1 MNPRFFLTAA
11 AAGIVCA
18 RALAATPPAPVAKP
32 AARPAVAAPAGPW
45 AKVPALPTACY
56 SSQDTW
62 WDKNNAALDAVQKDH
77 DRQNDANAVVE
88 KRLNDAMSANPMA
101 MAQAM
106 QQAMMS
112 DPQNAQKYM
121 ERMVQQGQQA
131 QTEVVE
137 QTDKEKQLDAE
148 SAALVKQY
156 KAALAKSSGT
166 ADARWAALRKKEGY
180 ASDAYGPSETGT
192 SDRVWA
198 EWHAILKD
206 RDAAYAANCAQWFGA
221 NGRFHA
227 YMNRY
232 KDYLVQER
240 IPHHKRLMDEPRL
253 DNFRLLKVPAAG
265 WRTTTDYE
273 AAEDYMRK
281 ASQVFGERQADPQ
294 CRKETYCQ

>member
-62 WDKNNAALDAVQKDH
+62 MDKNNAALDAVQKDH
-77 DRQNDANAVVE
+77 YRQNDANAVVE
-88 KRLNDAMSANPMA
+88 KRLNDAMRANPMA

-121 ERMVQQGQQA
+121 ERMVQQGEQA
-131 QTEVVE
+131 QTEIPAQGQKE
-137 QTDKEKQLDAE
+137 QALDAE
-148 SAALVKQY
+148 SKALMKQYRAALN
-156 KAALAKSSGT
+156 KAYAAG
-166 ADARWAALRKKEGY
+166 DARWTALKKKGGY
-180 ASDAYGPSETGT
+180 APDANGPGETGVA
-192 SDRVWA
+192 DWIWA
-198 EWHAILKD
+198 EWDLVV
-206 RDAAYAANCAQWFGA
+206 RDWKNGYQANCAQWWSATGPI
-221 NGRFHA
+221 HA
-227 YMNRY
+227 YMKRY
-232 KDYLVQER
+232 RDFLVNER
-240 IPHHKRLMDEPRL
+240 IPAEKKLGDEPRL
-253 DNFRLLKVPAAG
+253 DQFRLLSVPATG

-273 AAEDYMRK
+273 AAEDYLRRASELFAERK
-281 ASQVFGERQADPQ
+281 ATVECELN
-294 CRKETYCQ
+294 CR